1 MNLKTLLII
10 SLSLGLANCA
20 SITGENYQPIN
31 LTAKDDKSNSVEG
44 ANCVLVNDKGSWEG
58 KTPSF
63 VNITR
68 SAEDMSVTCKKAG
81 MQDGLVKAVS
91 RARGSMWGNVVF
103 GGGIGAIIDHS
114 KGTGY
119 AYPDQIQ
126 IIMGKSRTL
135 DRDGTTN
142 TPQ

>member
-1 MNLKTLLII
+1 MNMKQ
-10 SLSLGLANCA
+10 
-20 SITGENYQPIN
+20 EM
-31 LTAKDDKSNSVEG
+31 V
-44 ANCVLVNDKGSWEG
+44 SWLR
-58 KTPSF
+58 T
-63 VNITR
+63 THW
-68 SAEDMSVTCKKAG
+68 D
-81 MQDGLVKAVS
+81 
-91 RARGSMWGNVVF
+91 VF

-126 IIMGKSRTL
+126 VIMGKSRTL

>member
-1 MNLKTLLII
+1 
-10 SLSLGLANCA
+10 
-20 SITGENYQPIN
+20 
-31 LTAKDDKSNSVEG
+31 
-44 ANCVLVNDKGSWEG
+44 
-58 KTPSF
+58 
-63 VNITR
+63 
-68 SAEDMSVTCKKAG
+68 
-81 MQDGLVKAVS
+81 
-91 RARGSMWGNVVF
+91 MWGNIVF

>member
-1 MNLKTLLII
+1 MNLKILLVI
-10 SLSLGLANCA
+10 SLSLGLSNCA

-31 LTAKDDKSNSVEG
+31 LTAKDDKSNAVEG

-68 SAEDMSVTCKKAG
+68 SAEDMSITCKKAG

-91 RARGSMWGNVVF
+91 RARGSMWGNIVF
-103 GGGIGAIIDHS
+103 GGGVGALIDHS

>member
-1 MNLKTLLII
+1 MFSRIIVHLQMNIKMT
-10 SLSLGLANCA
+10 
-20 SITGENYQPIN
+20 
-31 LTAKDDKSNSVEG
+31 
-44 ANCVLVNDKGSWEG
+44 
-58 KTPSF
+58 
-63 VNITR
+63 
-68 SAEDMSVTCKKAG
+68 
-81 MQDGLVKAVS
+81 
-91 RARGSMWGNVVF
+91 
-103 GGGIGAIIDHS
+103 IGAIIDHS